1 MNPLAVALAAIG
13 GLVLLNVLG
22 FWLFGKSQR
31 LCGELSAENKA
42 LREGVEVH
50 DRADKILAE
59 SVATGGELR
68 ARLLARAERGLPK
81 SGPHGGTSTASGPES
96 TGD

>member
-1 MNPLAVALAAIG
+1 MSYALAAIG
-13 GLVLLNVLG
+13 GLVVLAG
-22 FWLFGKSQR
+22 LGWWLFGKSQR

-50 DRADKILAE
+50 DRADRILAE

-68 ARLLARAERGLPK
+68 ARLLARAERGMPK
-81 SGPHGGTSTASGPES
+81 SGPHGGTSTASGSES
-96 TGD
+96 TGG